1 MFGPVFFSCFGK
13 HFQYLTVIFSEVINM
28 KKAVLAFICSM
39 ILMGGFG
46 ALTLP
51 EKEEPAVE
59 QNSYAMLSNFDT
71 DSMPKII
78 YVV

>member
-1 MFGPVFFSCFGK
+1 
-13 HFQYLTVIFSEVINM
+13 M
-28 KKAVLAFICSM
+28 KKAVLTFICSV

-46 ALTLP
+46 AIALP
-51 EKEEPAVE
+51 EKVEPALE
-59 QNSYAMLSNFDT
+59 QNSYSMLSNFDT

>member
-1 MFGPVFFSCFGK
+1 
-13 HFQYLTVIFSEVINM
+13 M

-46 ALTLP
+46 ALTLL
-51 EKEEPAVE
+51 EKEEPVVE

-71 DSMPKII
+71 DSMLKII

>member
-1 MFGPVFFSCFGK
+1 
-13 HFQYLTVIFSEVINM
+13 M

-46 ALTLP
+46 AVTLP
-51 EKEEPAVE
+51 EKEEHAAE
-59 QNSYAMLSNFDT
+59 QNSYAYQCNFDT
-71 DSMPKII
+71 YSMPKMF

>member
-1 MFGPVFFSCFGK
+1 
-13 HFQYLTVIFSEVINM
+13 M

-39 ILMGGFG
+39 ILMGGIG
-46 ALTLP
+46 AVVLP
-51 EKEEPAVE
+51 EKEAPAVE
-59 QNSYAMLSNFDT
+59 RNSYAMLINFDT

>member
-1 MFGPVFFSCFGK
+1 
-13 HFQYLTVIFSEVINM
+13 M
-28 KKAVLAFICSM
+28 KKAVLTFICSM

-46 ALTLP
+46 AVALP
-51 EKEEPAVE
+51 EQEAPAVE
-59 QNSYAMLSNFDT
+59 QKSYAMLSNFDT

>member
-1 MFGPVFFSCFGK
+1 
-13 HFQYLTVIFSEVINM
+13 M

-46 ALTLP
+46 AVTLP

-59 QNSYAMLSNFDT
+59 RNSYAMLSNFDI
-71 DSMPKII
+71 DSMSKII

>member
-1 MFGPVFFSCFGK
+1 
-13 HFQYLTVIFSEVINM
+13 M

-39 ILMGGFG
+39 ILMGSVG
-46 ALTLP
+46 AVVLP
-51 EKEEPAVE
+51 ENTEPAVE

-71 DSMPKII
+71 DSMPKMF